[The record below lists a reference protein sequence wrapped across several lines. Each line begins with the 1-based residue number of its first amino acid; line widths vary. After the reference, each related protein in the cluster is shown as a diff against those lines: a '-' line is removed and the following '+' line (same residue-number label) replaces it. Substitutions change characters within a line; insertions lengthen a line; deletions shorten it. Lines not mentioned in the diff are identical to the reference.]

1 MNIISIKFDDF
12 FIISFQLNWLLIL
25 AVGAGVLLITGLM
38 KCIIKKFFKKS
49 ITVDEV
55 TLGIGD
61 SSIKLKYDRRDQEI
75 AYKLW
80 VELNTR
86 EIGMPFNEEDDVIS
100 EVYDSWYEFFKI
112 SRELLKDIPAN
123 RIRCSSELIQLTTTM
138 LNEGLRP
145 HLTMWQAKYRRW
157 YSNALEE
164 GKEKSPQETQRE
176 YPSYDGLIDDLKAT
190 NQRMVSYGGLL
201 HEIAFEN

>member
-1 MNIISIKFDDF
+1 
-12 FIISFQLNWLLIL
+12 
-25 AVGAGVLLITGLM
+25 
-38 KCIIKKFFKKS
+38 
-49 ITVDEV
+49 
-55 TLGIGD
+55 
-61 SSIKLKYDRRDQEI
+61 
-75 AYKLW
+75 
-80 VELNTR
+80 
-86 EIGMPFNEEDDVIS
+86 
-100 EVYDSWYEFFKI
+100 
-112 SRELLKDIPAN
+112 
-123 RIRCSSELIQLTTTM
+123 M